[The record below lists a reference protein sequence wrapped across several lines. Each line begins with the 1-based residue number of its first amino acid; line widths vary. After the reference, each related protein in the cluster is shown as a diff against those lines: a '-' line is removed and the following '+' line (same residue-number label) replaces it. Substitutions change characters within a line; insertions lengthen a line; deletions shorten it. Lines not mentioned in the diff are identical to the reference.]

1 MTKNKI
7 FPTIIF
13 IIVLV
18 GLPLLT
24 ACQSISP
31 KQALAAEAVDLV
43 DAEFDYEQAAENTAF
58 RWVAMAEAYQRNGM
72 LNYSSNPDD
81 VSAFRWNAIADGYER
96 LGLLNVHTDPAE
108 VSAFRWNA
116 IAQGYKQHGMLNYAS
131 NPDDVSTFRWLA
143 MAKAYEKMGML
154 NHK

>member
-31 KQALAAEAVDLV
+31 KQALAAEAVDLA

-58 RWVAMAEAYQRNGM
+58 RWIAMAEAYQRNGM

-81 VSAFRWNAIADGYER
+81 VSAFRWNAIA
-96 LGLLNVHTDPAE
+96 
-108 VSAFRWNA
+108 
-116 IAQGYKQHGMLNYAS
+116 QGYKQHGMLNYAS
-131 NPDDVSTFRWLA
+131 NPDDVSAFRWLA

-154 NHK
+154 NDK